1 MAITNGYLT
10 LEAYKDRED
19 IQDDQ
24 DDAALESIIEGI
36 SRFIDNECWRRFYS
50 SNETR
55 YFTAQDSKLLDVF
68 DITSIDNLKTDS
80 AADRTYAETWAV
92 TDYDLLPFNAVLDG
106 EPYTQIQVAPNGDY
120 SFPVGLAK
128 GVQIKGDFGYVG
140 SGGDPPAGIVEATY
154 LGVNRVV
161 ARGSTPLGVSAS
173 AALGEMSVVVKEL
186 QTDPDFKNMI
196 SFYKLRA

>member
-10 LEAYKDRED
+10 LEAYKDREN
-19 IQDDQ
+19 ITDDL
-24 DDAALESIIEGI
+24 DDAALESIIEHI
-36 SRFIDNECWRRFYS
+36 SRFIDQECWRRFYS
-50 SNETR
+50 TNETR
-55 YFTAQDSKLLDVF
+55 YFTAKESKILDIY
-68 DITSIDNLKTDS
+68 DITSIDTLKTDS
-80 AADRTYAETWAV
+80 AADRTYSSTWAV

-140 SGGDPPAGIVEATY
+140 SGDDPPPGIIEATY

-161 ARGSTPLGVSAS
+161 ARGKTPLGVSAS
-173 AALGEMSVVVKEL
+173 AALGEMQVVVKEL
-186 QTDPDFKNMI
+186 KTDPDFNNMI
-196 SFYKLRA
+196 SFFKLRA